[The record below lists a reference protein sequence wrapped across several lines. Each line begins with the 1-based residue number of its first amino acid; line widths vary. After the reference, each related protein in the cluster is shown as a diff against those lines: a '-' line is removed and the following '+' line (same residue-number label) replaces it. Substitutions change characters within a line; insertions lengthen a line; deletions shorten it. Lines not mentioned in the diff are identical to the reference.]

1 MFLGLASGLQPIELQ
16 TDATVKSIRITL
28 AGREAAHLA
37 QPPWR
42 TEIDLG
48 LELVPREVQ
57 AIAYDE
63 NGNEL
68 GRASQLL
75 NLPRASAEVEIVL
88 QYSGMFPTAAQLRW
102 RNLEHADPDSAGIT
116 FDG

>member
-1 MFLGLASGLQPIELQ
+1 MPQHIVFISMFLGLASGLQPIELQ

-57 AIAYDE
+57 RVAERTPRRHAHMSRSCTE
-63 NGNEL
+63 PSRL
-68 GRASQLL
+68 GRRSTESSHTPWSGEQPTISA
-75 NLPRASAEVEIVL
+75 LPR
-88 QYSGMFPTAAQLRW
+88 
-102 RNLEHADPDSAGIT
+102 NC
-116 FDG
+116 